1 MSYSLFSAF
10 SACLNLPTAPYF
22 LERPQSSLL
31 SHLPVKAPKD
41 SERFRYPITPFACQ
55 ARPQRFP
62 QAPALLVFNGCV
74 LTLGSIHLGM
84 SYSYYILLYT
94 AIYDFCTQNRP
105 SASAFGGARGSGA
118 NLQGAELY
126 RSLHN
131 YFSDH
136 CKDLKEVCWYLGV
149 MTRKLLIS
157 LVGV

>member
-1 MSYSLFSAF
+1 M
-10 SACLNLPTAPYF
+10 
-22 LERPQSSLL
+22 
-31 SHLPVKAPKD
+31 KALKD
-41 SERFRYPITPFACQ
+41 SKRFRHSITSITRP
-55 ARPQRFP
+55 ARPPRSP
-62 QAPALLVFNGCV
+62 QAAALLVYKCCV

-105 SASAFGGARGSGA
+105 SASAFGGTRGTGA

-136 CKDLKEVCWYLGV
+136 CKYLKEVCWC
-149 MTRKLLIS
+149 
-157 LVGV
+157 VGVLVSATC

>member
-1 MSYSLFSAF
+1 VGHSLFSAF
-10 SACLNLPTAPYF
+10 SSCLTLPTTPYF
-22 LERPQSSLL
+22 LERPSSSLL
-31 SHLPVKAPKD
+31 LPITLC
-41 SERFRYPITPFACQ
+41 SLQRTLERFRYPFTSFTCPAHSL
-55 ARPQRFP
+55 RSP
-62 QAPALLVFNGCV
+62 QAAALLVAEGCV

-105 SASAFGGARGSGA
+105 SASAFGGGRGTGA

-136 CKDLKEVCWYLGV
+136 CKDLKEVCGF
-149 MTRKLLIS
+149 RDQIS
-157 LVGV
+157 SG